1 MNFRDI
7 WIYLLVPSI
16 IFKQCKM
23 ADLDMNSSDN
33 EAEFAG
39 FTNEDIENSNDS
51 YVPDSDPDSDITI
64 SSVHSSDMSDFG
76 ESVGESGNDND
87 IVVVP
92 DEWTCDFGEIEVEPF
107 VQESGPVL
115 PDDFDPTRWHPIDY
129 LNLLFKPEM
138 FMEIANHTNN
148 YAIFKCDE

>member
-1 MNFRDI
+1 
-7 WIYLLVPSI
+7 
-16 IFKQCKM
+16 M

-76 ESVGESGNDND
+76 RVMVKVSMPM
-87 IVVVP
+87 I
-92 DEWTCDFGEIEVEPF
+92 
-107 VQESGPVL
+107 
-115 PDDFDPTRWHPIDY
+115 
-129 LNLLFKPEM
+129 M
-138 FMEIANHTNN
+138 
-148 YAIFKCDE
+148 